1 MGVEGCPLQGAE
13 GMRSLK
19 QERTQ
24 LENAGEGMG
33 RVTQGRPCKPDCRV
47 QAWF

>member
-1 MGVEGCPLQGAE
+1 MPFAGGRRYEI
-13 GMRSLK
+13 LK